1 MKTLKIKE
9 KEYNFKYSIKALFLF
24 EQITHKSFELKNLL
38 DQYLFFYCLLLS
50 SNEDDFLTWDEFIDS
65 LDNDPSIFKSLTE
78 LLSETQKKE
87 ELFIKEEEDSKKKKK
102 HKN

>member
-9 KEYNFKYSIKALFLF
+9 KEYNFKYSIRALFLF

-50 SNEDDFLTWDEFIDS
+50 SNEDDFLTWDEFIDA
-65 LDNDPSIFKSLTE
+65 LDNDPSLFESLTE
-78 LLSETQKKE
+78 LLMETQKKE
-87 ELFIKEEEDSKKKKK
+87 ELFIKEDEDSKKKKK

>member
-9 KEYNFKYSIKALFLF
+9 KEYNFKYSIRALFLF

-50 SNEDDFLTWDEFIDS
+50 SNEDDFLTWDEFIDA
-65 LDNDPSIFKSLTE
+65 LDNDPSLFESLTE
-78 LLSETQKKE
+78 LLMETHKKE